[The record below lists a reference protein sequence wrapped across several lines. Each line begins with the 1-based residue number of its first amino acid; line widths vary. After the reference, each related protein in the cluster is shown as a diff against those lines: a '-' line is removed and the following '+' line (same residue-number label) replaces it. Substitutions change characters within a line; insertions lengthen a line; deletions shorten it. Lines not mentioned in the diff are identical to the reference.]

1 MKFLSAL
8 PKIYLTPHSQIGNRM
23 NVQELNLLLND
34 SSAPF
39 NAEQEAALS
48 EVVNQYPYFQA
59 ARALHL
65 KALKNLDSFH
75 YNQALK
81 VTAAHT
87 ADREILFQY
96 ITSSDFKSTQAE
108 QDSLEQPTTEITE
121 PAAQKQTTEVVRTKT
136 LNFGRDD
143 RHSFAIWLQ
152 LSDQGALKS
161 MPTKPKEVEELKQN
175 NENKLKPVATREKKQ
190 ALIDQFLKTNPRI
203 TPTGDIDLPPTTEI
217 NSSFDPKALMT
228 ETLAQVYLEQQK
240 YAEAIQAYKILSLK
254 YPEKNSFFAG
264 QIQAIK
270 KIQKSKS

>member
-1 MKFLSAL
+1 
-8 PKIYLTPHSQIGNRM
+8 M

-34 SSAPF
+34 SSAPL
-39 NAEQEAALS
+39 NAEQEAALG
-48 EVVNQYPYFQA
+48 EILNQYPYFQA

>member
-1 MKFLSAL
+1 
-8 PKIYLTPHSQIGNRM
+8 M

-34 SSAPF
+34 SSAPL
-39 NAEQEAALS
+39 NAEQEAALG
-48 EVVNQYPYFQA
+48 EILNQYPYFQA

-65 KALKNLDSFH
+65 KALKNLDSYH

-96 ITSSDFKSTQAE
+96 ITSSDFTSTQAE

-121 PAAQKQTTEVVRTKT
+121 SATQKQTTEVVRTKT

>member
-1 MKFLSAL
+1 
-8 PKIYLTPHSQIGNRM
+8 M

-34 SSAPF
+34 SSAPL
-39 NAEQEAALS
+39 NAEQEAALG
-48 EVVNQYPYFQA
+48 EILNQYPYFQA

-65 KALKNLDSFH
+65 KALKNLDSYH

-108 QDSLEQPTTEITE
+108 QDSLEQPATEITE
-121 PAAQKQTTEVVRTKT
+121 PAAQQQTTEVVRTKT

>member
-1 MKFLSAL
+1 
-8 PKIYLTPHSQIGNRM
+8 M

-121 PAAQKQTTEVVRTKT
+121 PAAQKQTTEVVRAKT

>member
-1 MKFLSAL
+1 
-8 PKIYLTPHSQIGNRM
+8 M

-65 KALKNLDSFH
+65 KALKNLDSFQ

-87 ADREILFQY
+87 ADREILFHY
-96 ITSSDFKSTQAE
+96 ITSSEFNTTQVAP
-108 QDSLEQPTTEITE
+108 DSLEQSTEKIME
-121 PAAQKQTTEVVRTKT
+121 PAAQEQTSEVVQPKT

-143 RHSFAIWLQ
+143 RHSFAVWLQ
-152 LSDQGALKS
+152 LSDQGVFKS
-161 MPTKPKEVEELKQN
+161 APPKPKEAEEPKQT
-175 NENKLKPVATREKKQ
+175 KAPALKPVATREKKQ

-203 TPTGDIDLPPTTEI
+203 TPSGDIDLPSTAEI

>member
-1 MKFLSAL
+1 
-8 PKIYLTPHSQIGNRM
+8 M

-39 NAEQEAALS
+39 NAEQEALS
-48 EVVNQYPYFQA
+48 EVVIQYPYFQA

>member
-34 SSAPF
+34 SSAPL
-39 NAEQEAALS
+39 NAEQEAALG
-48 EVVNQYPYFQA
+48 EILNQYPYFQA

-65 KALKNLDSFH
+65 KALKNLDSYH

-96 ITSSDFKSTQAE
+96 ITSSDFTSTQAE
-108 QDSLEQPTTEITE
+108 QDSLEQPATEITQ
-121 PAAQKQTTEVVRTKT
+121 PAAQEQTAEVVRTKT

-143 RHSFAIWLQ
+143 RHSFATWLQ

-161 MPTKPKEVEELKQN
+161 ILPKPKEVAELK
-175 NENKLKPVATREKKQ
+175 ENKLKPVATREKKQ

-203 TPTGDIDLPPTTEI
+203 TPSGDIDLPPTTEI